1 MSKVSFLI
9 ATTLLLNAGYAWST
23 GNSAEDAINIVVNRS
38 PTCSCCAKWVEHLQ
52 NNNFKV
58 EDIVTNDV
66 QSIKDKN
73 GITKDLASCHTALVN
88 GYVVEGHVPADDIKK
103 LLKEK
108 PDVIGIAV
116 PQMPSGTPGMEMGGR
131 KDPYQVI
138 SFDKNKQHHVFSDHK
153 AD

>member
-1 MSKVSFLI
+1 MNKVNLLI
-9 ATTLLLNAGYAWST
+9 AITLLSNAGYLWAT
-23 GNSAEDAINIVVNRS
+23 GHQAEDSINIVVNRS
-38 PTCSCCAKWVEHLQ
+38 PTCNCCAKWVEHLQ

-66 QSIKDKN
+66 QLIKDKN
-73 GITKDLASCHTALVN
+73 GVTKDLASCHTALVN

-103 LLKEK
+103 LLNDK
-108 PDVIGIAV
+108 PDINGIAV

-138 SFDKNKQHHVFSDHK
+138 SFDKNKQQQVFSDHK